1 MEKKWIL
8 LWFTI
13 ERIGNE
19 ERLGT
24 QPILAFMARFRVSP
38 QFLNGEFHRVV
49 TFPSERLKNGL
60 SQTEMTHLLMKFLV
74 LWFYPVQ
81 SCSYLFTDKLM
92 RLNHIYHGSITNILI

>member
-24 QPILAFMARFRVSP
+24 QPKLVCMAWFWVSP
-38 QFLNGEFHRVV
+38 QFFNGEFHRVV
-49 TFPSERLKNGL
+49 TFLSERLKLTYPQKWLVPDRNDPFVAEVL
-60 SQTEMTHLLMKFLV
+60 SFV
-74 LWFYPVQ
+74 VQ
-81 SCSYLFTDKLM
+81 SCSIPMFILHRQIDEIK
-92 RLNHIYHGSITNILI
+92 SNISW